1 MFKRCCVN
9 ILCCSLSDNLGTTL
23 RRGAGIIGNALG
35 DFFGV
40 TEVSQRGNTAEGR
53 LGWEQYTERRA
64 EEVIKAMHGE
74 GGRKG
79 ERERERESER

>member
-1 MFKRCCVN
+1 M
-9 ILCCSLSDNLGTTL
+9 TL

-53 LGWEQYTERRA
+53 LGWEQYSERRL
-64 EEVIKAMHGE
+64 EEVRE
-74 GGRKG
+74 GNG
-79 ERERERESER
+79 EREKYMLYSSFEFTTFIKQYYSYHLVEGA

>member
-1 MFKRCCVN
+1 MCPPSGLT
-9 ILCCSLSDNLGTTL
+9 I

-53 LGWEQYTERRA
+53 IGWEQYTERRV
-64 EEVIKAMHGE
+64 EEVSMRAAIKL
-74 GGRKG
+74 RDSKLC
-79 ERERERESER
+79 